1 MGFGIVIGPRV
12 RKSPYFEATV
22 AAGVS
27 HFSIYN
33 HMYMPVSYGDPEA
46 EYRRLTEGVS
56 LWDVAA
62 ERQVAL
68 EGPDAGALAR
78 YLTPRNLEGCKV
90 GQGKYVPICDH
101 DGILINDPVLLKLAE
116 DRYWL
121 SIADSDL
128 LLWVKAIAAE
138 RGLDVRVS
146 EPDASPLAVQG
157 PKAEAVVAGLLGDWV
172 RDLKYFWFRET
183 ELDGIPLVVA
193 RSGWSKQGG
202 FELYLLD
209 ATRGGELWQRV
220 EAAGRPYGIGPGG
233 PNYVER
239 VESALLSYGAD
250 NEPDCD
256 PFEMGLARFV
266 DLERADDFVGKAR
279 LIERKAAGPRRRLVG
294 VFLDGPPLG
303 SNQYPWPA
311 TLEGRPVGTIRVV
324 AHSKR
329 FGRNIGL
336 ALLRAEA
343 AEPGPRLAIHGESGR
358 LDGTV
363 TALPF
368 QPSEGA
374 SVAPLTMP
382 GTAAAG

>member
-1 MGFGIVIGPRV
+1 MAFGIVIGPRV
-12 RKSPYFEATV
+12 RKSPFFEATV

-33 HMYMPVSYGDPEA
+33 HMYMPVSYGDPAA
-46 EYRRLTEGVS
+46 EYERLVAGVA

-62 ERQVAL
+62 ERQV
-68 EGPDAGALAR
+68 EVQGPDAGALAR
-78 YLTPRNLEGCKV
+78 YLTPRNLESCRL

-101 DGILINDPVLLKLAE
+101 DGILINDPVLLKLDE
-116 DRYWL
+116 DRYWF

-138 RGLDVRVS
+138 RGFEVAVR

-157 PKAEAVVAGLLGDWV
+157 PKAEEVVASLLGDWV
-172 RDLKYFWFRET
+172 RELKYFWFRET
-183 ELDGIPLVVA
+183 ELDGIPLLVA

-209 ATRGGELWQRV
+209 ATRGGELWTRV
-220 EAAGRPYGIGPGG
+220 EAAGRPFGIGPGG

-256 PFEMGLARFV
+256 PFEMGLGRFV
-266 DLERADDFVGKAR
+266 DLERPDAFVGKQR

-294 VFLDGPPLG
+294 VFIDGPPLA

-311 TLEGRPVGTIRVV
+311 TVEGRHAGTIRVV
-324 AHSKR
+324 AHSAR
-329 FGRNIGL
+329 LGRNIGL
-336 ALLRAEA
+336 ALLLSAH
-343 AEPGPRLAIHGESGR
+343 AEPGTRVAIHGEAGR

-363 TALPF
+363 TRLPF
-368 QPSEGA
+368 EPSEGA

-382 GTAAAG
+382 GAAAAG